1 MKKTMIGLSGVSVEL
16 ILQLRAN
23 VTAIMNAIHETFA
36 GIKQLL
42 TKQLESND
50 VSACI
55 VRVQEL
61 NLDMVIYQPTHDLSS
76 PKITM
81 GNIVCLELLLSPVQI
96 LHNVWTRQISSLM
109 VILLVIHIVVML
121 LILLYNASCFMIRL
135 TSFHENADV
144 VLTATQHIA
153 AASSA
158 PVSTKKQSQH
168 Y

>member
-23 VTAIMNAIHETFA
+23 VTAIMNVIHETFV

-50 VSACI
+50 VLACI
-55 VRVQEL
+55 ARVQEL
-61 NLDMVIYQPTHDLSS
+61 NLDMEIYQQTHDLSS

-109 VILLVIHIVVML
+109 VILLVIHIVVMR
-121 LILLYNASCFMIRL
+121 LILLCNASCFMIRL
-135 TSFHENADV
+135 TSFHENADA
-144 VLTATQHIA
+144 VLTAIQHIA
-153 AASSA
+153 AALSA
-158 PVSTKKQSQH
+158 LVSTKKQSQH